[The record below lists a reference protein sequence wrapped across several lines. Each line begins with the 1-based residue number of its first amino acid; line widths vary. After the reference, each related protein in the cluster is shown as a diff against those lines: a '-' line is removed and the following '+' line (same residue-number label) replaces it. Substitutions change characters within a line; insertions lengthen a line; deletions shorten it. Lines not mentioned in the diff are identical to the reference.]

1 MSHTHRMFSDR
12 QDAGRVLAGIL
23 ARYQEQDVVV
33 LALPRG
39 GIPVG
44 REIATALNAPL
55 EVLVVRKLGV
65 PGHEE
70 YAMGAIASGG
80 EVVVDEGIVRTMGI
94 SQEQL
99 RAVTASERREL
110 ARREQL
116 YLTHR
121 SIEIEGKTTILVD
134 DGVATGA
141 TMRVALLAIRRT
153 SPARVVAAVPVAPR
167 SAFHR
172 FNSLVD
178 DFVVACCPSPFQA
191 VGDAYE
197 DFRQVSDEEV
207 RALLSPQITK

>member
-1 MSHTHRMFSDR
+1 MSPPYRMFSDR
-12 QDAGRVLAGIL
+12 QDAGRVLASIL
-23 ARYQEQDVVV
+23 APYKMRDIVV

-44 REIATALNAPL
+44 REIASALSAPL

-80 EVVVDEGIVRTMGI
+80 EVVVDEDIVRAMGV
-94 SQEQL
+94 SLEQV
-99 RAVTASERREL
+99 RDVTARERREL
-110 ARREQL
+110 VRREQL
-116 YLTHR
+116 YLRQR
-121 SIEIEGKTTILVD
+121 SIDLADRTVILVD
-134 DGVATGA
+134 DGIATGA
-141 TMRVALLAIRRT
+141 TMRVALRAIRRT

-172 FNSLVD
+172 FCPLVD
-178 DFVVACCPSPFQA
+178 DFVVASCPSRFQA

-197 DFRQVSDEEV
+197 DFHQVSDGEV
-207 RALLSPQITK
+207 RALLSPPITR